1 MFQIWTETQFIIN
14 KQKVLLLFHFL
25 VRTGLVLNMVK
36 VHRHIPSVVFLP
48 SFFRFFRSAFFERSV
63 SGDKRIRKRKKRE
76 TGGRG
81 RSKDLK
87 W

>member
-1 MFQIWTETQFIIN
+1 MFQNWTEMQFIII
-14 KQKVLLLFHFL
+14 KQTVLLLFHFF
-25 VRTGLVLNMVK
+25 VRTGLVLNMVQ
-36 VHRHIPSVVFLP
+36 VHRHIPNVVFLP
-48 SFFRFFRSAFFERSV
+48 SFFRSAFFERSV
-63 SGDKRIRKRKKRE
+63 SGGKRIRKRKKKE